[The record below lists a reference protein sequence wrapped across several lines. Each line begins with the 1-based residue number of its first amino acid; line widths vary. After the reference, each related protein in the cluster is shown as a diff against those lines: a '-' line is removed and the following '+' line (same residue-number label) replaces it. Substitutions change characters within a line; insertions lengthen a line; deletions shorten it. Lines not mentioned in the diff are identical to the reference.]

1 MWKIL
6 LKNHIS
12 ELTTYFSYPETNL
25 FGIKTICTLITE
37 TVSSIYLKYKA
48 IEPSRMRNPQ
58 YINDLKFFVDC
69 AEQHMKIIFGMF
81 LLRLSH
87 ESADDRKVM
96 SSLKY
101 FLTGSLNSL
110 WWNIKSAKCFVALLD
125 VRPETLANFL
135 KECNTDQHPIA
146 TYPSNYLNQMLK
158 MSEFLYTEAI
168 NLTKLELRDPKGTL
182 DAQSD
187 TEATIEKTMQME
199 KILQEGGDVS
209 MLKNVQVKMQAM
221 LDRLAIL
228 AQCKNELTLSQLY
241 EKFDMKM
248 ETLSSIELLNVEG
261 GIEENVA
268 ANPKTGTSKGFR
280 ESFQAGFKGRE
291 EVLDLE
297 EALKELFTSSA
308 NPLTK
313 YGQSLFLHGND
324 VVSSEV
330 MKNTLGGMVFS
341 PEHILFVIRKRV
353 EYTFD
358 EFPLLT
364 EENKQA
370 QKILNP
376 LLEEF
381 CQKFKLKMFD
391 IPSS

>member
-1 MWKIL
+1 
-6 LKNHIS
+6 
-12 ELTTYFSYPETNL
+12 
-25 FGIKTICTLITE
+25 
-37 TVSSIYLKYKA
+37 
-48 IEPSRMRNPQ
+48 
-58 YINDLKFFVDC
+58 
-69 AEQHMKIIFGMF
+69 
-81 LLRLSH
+81 
-87 ESADDRKVM
+87 
-96 SSLKY
+96 
-101 FLTGSLNSL
+101 
-110 WWNIKSAKCFVALLD
+110 
-125 VRPETLANFL
+125 
-135 KECNTDQHPIA
+135 
-146 TYPSNYLNQMLK
+146 
-158 MSEFLYTEAI
+158 
-168 NLTKLELRDPKGTL
+168 LRDHKGTL
-182 DAQSD
+182 EEHPE
-187 TEATIEKTMQME
+187 TEQAIEKTIQME

-313 YGQSLFLHGND
+313 YGQSLFLYGND